1 MLYYKCILILKSIY
15 ILKIDINALITLN
28 ALNYIKFNRIT
39 YLKKTKLKKKFEIMM
54 LSFFL
59 N

>member
-1 MLYYKCILILKSIY
+1 MLYYKCIL
-15 ILKIDINALITLN
+15 ILKIDINALITLS